1 MRRIVEAPGTLETS
15 ETSLSVTLELPS
27 DLVWFEG
34 HFPARALLPGV
45 TQLQWVLEYA
55 ARWLGPVKLREVL
68 STEFVRPILPGETLQ
83 LCLTK
88 GSDAADGL
96 TLRFEY
102 RVIGQG
108 SSVQVALGR
117 LKVAR

>member
-68 STEFVRPILPGETLQ
+68 STKFVRPILPGETLQ

-88 GSDAADGL
+88 GSDATDGL

>member
-1 MRRIVEAPGTLETS
+1 MRRIVETLGTLKSS
-15 ETSLSVTLELPS
+15 ETSLSVMLELPP
-27 DLVWFEG
+27 DLVWFDG

-55 ARWLGPVKLREVL
+55 ARWLGPVKMREVL
-68 STEFVRPILPGETLQ
+68 STKFVRPVLPGESLQ

-88 GSDAADGL
+88 GSEADDGL
-96 TLRFEY
+96 TLHFEY

-108 SSVQVALGR
+108 DAVQIAIGR
-117 LKVAR
+117 LKVVR